1 MVHWAQGVRRK
12 VEDQPKFAK
21 YDYGQACVDS
31 FGNAQPCN
39 QAMYGS
45 EEPPV
50 YDLKAIKTPL
60 AIFSGTTNLP
70 NLYLELHVCYAILC
84 KHGHA
89 ILHDYA
95 ILHDCIVASHFV
107 TLMLDTYN

>member
-1 MVHWAQGVRRK
+1 MQNMVHWAQGVRRK

-21 YDYGQACVDS
+21 YDYGHACVDS

-60 AIFSGTTNLP
+60 AIFSGTTNLS
-70 NLYLELHVCYAILC
+70 NLYWICT
-84 KHGHA
+84 
-89 ILHDYA
+89 
-95 ILHDCIVASHFV
+95 VAVPFFTKVWSCSSA
-107 TLMLDTYN
+107 